1 MIAEKEGLVS
11 IEGNMDLDRIHYE
24 GRKQWRRKK
33 EGKKERN
40 KQRVNGERTDCCV
53 D

>member
-1 MIAEKEGLVS
+1 MIAEKEGLGS

-24 GRKQWRRKK
+24 GRKQWRGNKETESEWRK
-33 EGKKERN
+33 G
-40 KQRVNGERTDCCV
+40 TDCYV